1 MNLEILKW
9 TPVSGEFEEKHFGVT
24 DPKPLW
30 IKFCPTDSANWTGS
44 FASGEI
50 GLINEKIVEIDKT
63 SKIGILTNGAFYL
76 IDTDSKDLLLNP
88 RNGYFTDFEILLEEN
103 LVFLTTNWGI
113 YIFKDNTLFKEIR
126 PDFIDGIKFTKRTE
140 NLIIGE
146 IYEPG
151 IDWSEFELNTQTLK
165 LKWGKY
171 EF

>member
-24 DPKPLW
+24 DPNPMW

-76 IDTDSKDLLLNP
+76 IHKDSKDLLLNP

-103 LVFLTTNWGI
+103 LVFLATNWGI
-113 YIFKDNTLFKEIR
+113 YIFKDNTLIKEIR
-126 PDFIDGIKFTKRTE
+126 PDFIDGWIIRTMLVLRHIWGRTKSYK
-140 NLIIGE
+140 NIAQIFDIQINMFIIS
-146 IYEPG
+146 
-151 IDWSEFELNTQTLK
+151 W
-165 LKWGKY
+165 
-171 EF
+171 